1 MLCRCL
7 AVDAFDSYGQI
18 MAKSVDSV
26 LERMSLQFDIM
37 TDLHLCK
44 WRRIVILG
52 RLQRNLPAASYMLT

>member
-37 TDLHLCK
+37 TD
-44 WRRIVILG
+44 
-52 RLQRNLPAASYMLT
+52 